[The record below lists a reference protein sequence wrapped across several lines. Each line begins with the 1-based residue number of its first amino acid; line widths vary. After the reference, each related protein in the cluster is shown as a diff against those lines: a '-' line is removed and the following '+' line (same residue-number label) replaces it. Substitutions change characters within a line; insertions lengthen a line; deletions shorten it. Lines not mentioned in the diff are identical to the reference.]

1 MKGYLTLLLLFGGTL
16 LVAQNRGEL
25 ISYQENFDL
34 RPTEAREVINDLVPL
49 DLPDFLVN
57 ILVYVKYP
65 MKGYKVVYQTVDFDG
80 NPTQA
85 SGLVVIPDLYGCSGG
100 LAAYCHGTI
109 FDRQAV
115 PSNYTTEN
123 GGPEDLIGLAFG
135 GAGYITAIPD
145 YLGMG
150 EGPGFHPFVDSRT
163 EATATVD
170 MLRAARKLCSIL
182 AVRLSGQ
189 VFLSG
194 YSQGG
199 HAAMATLKEITE
211 KHAREFDVAF
221 AGLGSGPYDLSR
233 TQYDF
238 IFDNPQFPSPQFV
251 PYVVGS
257 CQATRGNLYTHPS
270 DIFVSPYDSLYEVEI
285 LGQTGNTTWVPT
297 PWTEMFVPGYLDEV
311 ARDATHPLRSCLQ
324 ESDVYNWKN
333 TTATTMYFCP
343 PDEQIDP
350 ENAKLTKNKQRG
362 FFPWYKVWQRSL
374 IKAVNSGGFDHPNCA
389 IPSILLSRAGFNIRR
404 KLCIPRF
411 RRQGGELP
419 DQAPI
424 PMLSHMGVDLAEQQ
438 YFHIQVDASKAIEK
452 IQRIEV
458 LDVSGKLTTQIDN
471 PMSSVIEIDTQGLT
485 EGFYFVKIQTTQKKE
500 YWGSTLLNRPEL
512 LSTEAYDP
520 ISPNP
525 LAIRAD
531 LDLSHLEEPVQEI
544 RIRDQRGKIVQTYPV
559 SDQEHISLTRGQLG
573 LHNHT
578 VEVLAGSER
587 YFLPLH
593 TTNELLPEDL
603 RISPHP
609 VRDRSTLD
617 LSLFEE
623 PVKAIRLY
631 DLQGKL
637 IHTQL
642 PESFDQQAII
652 QRNDVIGGVYVLQL
666 ETAHQVY
673 HSKIM
678 IE

>member
-1 MKGYLTLLLLFGGTL
+1 MGRSSIGRLF
-16 LVAQNRGEL
+16 
-25 ISYQENFDL
+25 
-34 RPTEAREVINDLVPL
+34 
-49 DLPDFLVN
+49 
-57 ILVYVKYP
+57 
-65 MKGYKVVYQTVDFDG
+65 
-80 NPTQA
+80 
-85 SGLVVIPDLYGCSGG
+85 
-100 LAAYCHGTI
+100 
-109 FDRQAV
+109 

-182 AVRLSGQ
+182 LVRLSGQ

-211 KHAREFDVAF
+211 KHSREFDVAF

-257 CQATRGNLYTHPS
+257 CQTTRGNLYTHPS

-297 PWTEMFVPGYLDEV
+297 PWTDMFVPGYLDEV
-311 ARDATHPLRSCLQ
+311 ARDPDHPLRSCLR

-350 ENAKLTKNKQRG
+350 ENAKLTRKKQRG

-374 IKAVNSGGFDHPNCA
+374 IKAINSGGFDHPNCA

-404 KLCIPRF
+404 KLCIPLFKEREG
-411 RRQGGELP
+411 RLP
-419 DQAPI
+419 DESPV
-424 PMLSHMGVDLAEQQ
+424 PMLSEMGVDLAEQQ
-438 YFHIQVDASKAIEK
+438 YFHIQLDASQAKEEIH
-452 IQRIEV
+452 RMEV
-458 LDVSGKLTTQIDN
+458 WDMSGNPVISQDKPVNPSFVID
-471 PMSSVIEIDTQGLT
+471 MDGLT
-485 EGFYFVKIQTTQKKE
+485 EGFYFVKIQTAQKKE
-500 YWGSTLLNRPEL
+500 YWGTTLLSRPEL
-512 LSTEAYDP
+512 IDTEGYDP

-525 LAIRAD
+525 LAIQAH
-531 LDLSHLEEPVQEI
+531 LDLSYLEEPVQEI
-544 RIRDQRGKIVQTYPV
+544 RIRDQHGKIVQTYSV
-559 SDQEHISLTRGQLG
+559 SNQEDVSLTRGQLG
-573 LHNHT
+573 LHDHT
-578 VEVLAGSER
+578 VEVLAGTER

-603 RISPHP
+603 HISPHP
-609 VRDRSTLD
+609 VQDRSTLD

-642 PESFDQQAII
+642 PRSFDQQAVID
-652 QRNDVIGGVYVLQL
+652 RNDVISGVYVLQL

-678 IE
+678 ME